1 MYHLKIKKI
10 TYKKNKNAIFFWM
23 KTNLFTKI
31 IKLGKSRHGLC
42 FSVCN
47 ITAGA
52 ELDVSVIHE
61 MWFGESCGKTR
72 RKCKKLSVWG
82 EGVGLIYN
90 RHLRSLAVLQSNAK
104 L

>member
-10 TYKKNKNAIFFWM
+10 TYKKNPKNTIFFGM
-23 KTNLFTKI
+23 KTKLFTKI

-61 MWFGESCGKTR
+61 MWFGGSCGKIR
-72 RKCKKLSVWG
+72 RKCKKLSVS
-82 EGVGLIYN
+82 VGG
-90 RHLRSLAVLQSNAK
+90 RRGGGWD
-104 L
+104 

>member
-1 MYHLKIKKI
+1 
-10 TYKKNKNAIFFWM
+10 M
-23 KTNLFTKI
+23 KTKLFTKI

-72 RKCKKLSVWG
+72 RKCKKLSVCVG
-82 EGVGLIYN
+82 GVVGIN
-90 RHLRSLAVLQSNAK
+90 LQRAPEKFSCFIK
-104 L
+104 